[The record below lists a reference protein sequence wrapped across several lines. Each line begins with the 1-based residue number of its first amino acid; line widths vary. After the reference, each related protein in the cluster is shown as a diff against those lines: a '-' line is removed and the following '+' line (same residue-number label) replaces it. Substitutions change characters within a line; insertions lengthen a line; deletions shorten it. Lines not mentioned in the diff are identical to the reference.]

1 MVRVSKRTAA
11 DEPRG
16 TTAGARA
23 PTTVTTGQAE
33 ADAQRTPAPERG
45 VRASGPAVLVVQ
57 GNGTISQ
64 VLQFPEAGDSRD
76 MSELVGQELDSLWP
90 GQPAARLA
98 AGAKRAIRSRRVEST
113 EYCVEPDGG
122 QADFI
127 FIPTGPD
134 RVMVVARDI
143 SERQAAM
150 SRLQRLAY
158 RDECTNLPNRQFL
171 LEELVRSIESLQLQ
185 EGRAAVLCFE
195 IGAIDGAELPG
206 GRQQDAL
213 LQEVAS
219 RLKHELRGANDL
231 VVEDEERYSVVA
243 RIGQNRFGVL
253 LPRIETGEDAES
265 VARRIVQ
272 ALQQPVRLKA
282 RTARITARAG
292 IALFPQDGTDADT
305 LLRNAITALDD
316 ASCSHGTPYKFHSG
330 TVRLRALQRQDLELE
345 LRSALDRDEFSVEF
359 LPVLSAT
366 DRRVTSVEALLRWPQ
381 SFLGGQSIRKVI
393 SIAENTGLI
402 LPIGEWVLD
411 RACEALQA
419 WRAGGHEN
427 VRLSVNLSVP
437 EFSLKELPDRIAGVL
452 QVHGIDPEALDVE
465 INEYGLF
472 RDAMQGYTLSTALS
486 QLGVGLVLD
495 GYGTGACSLGQLSR
509 SPVHTIKIDRSFV
522 EATATDETARR
533 TCGAIV
539 ALARQLHRKTIA
551 VGVETEEQA
560 TLLRRCGCDYLQ
572 GFLFGRPVSGD
583 DMLEFLSRGI
593 PA

>member
-1 MVRVSKRTAA
+1 MVRVSIKSAGN
-11 DEPRG
+11 EPLATETG
-16 TTAGARA
+16 TPA
-23 PTTVTTGQAE
+23 PTTRTTGQAE
-33 ADAQRTPAPERG
+33 ARASTTTAPESRTLPT
-45 VRASGPAVLVVQ
+45 GPAVLVVQ
-57 GNGTISQ
+57 GNGAIAQ
-64 VLQFPEAGDSRD
+64 LLQFPGAGDTCD
-76 MSELVGQELDSLWP
+76 TSELIGKDVDGLWP

-98 AGAKRAIRSRRVEST
+98 TGVKRAIRSRRVESA
-113 EYCVEPDGG
+113 EFCIEPDGG
-122 QADFI
+122 YLEFL

-134 RVMVVARDI
+134 RVMVIARDV

-171 LEELVRSIESLQLQ
+171 LEELVRSIENLQLR

-195 IGAIDGAELPG
+195 IGAVDGAELEG
-206 GRQQDAL
+206 GRQHDAL

-231 VVEDEERYSVVA
+231 EVEDEERYSVVA
-243 RIGQNRFGVL
+243 RIGQRRFGVL

-265 VARRIVQ
+265 VALRIVQ

-282 RTARITARAG
+282 RTVKIQARAG
-292 IALFPQDGTDADT
+292 IALFPQDGTDADA
-305 LLRNAITALDD
+305 LFRNAITALDD

-345 LRSALDRDEFSVEF
+345 LRSALDRDEFRVEF

-381 SFLGGQSIRKVI
+381 SFLGSQSIQKVI
-393 SIAENTGLI
+393 STAENTGLI
-402 LPIGEWVLD
+402 LPIGEWVLN
-411 RACEALQA
+411 RACQALQV
-419 WRAGGHEN
+419 WRAAGYDSL
-427 VRLSVNLSVP
+427 RLSVNLSVP
-437 EFSLKELPDRIAGVL
+437 EFSRKELPDRIACVL
-452 QVHGIDPEALDVE
+452 QEHAIEPAALDVE

-472 RDAMQGYTLSTALS
+472 RDAMQGYVSSTALS
-486 QLGVGLVLD
+486 DLGVGLVLD
-495 GYGTGACSLGQLSR
+495 DYGTGACSLAHLSR

-522 EATATDETARR
+522 EAAASDETDRR

-539 ALARQLHRKTIA
+539 AMARQLGCKTIA

-560 TLLRRCGCDYLQ
+560 TLLADHGCDYLQ
-572 GFLFGRPVSGD
+572 GFLFCRPVPD
-583 DMLEFLSRGI
+583 DDLLEFLSRGT